1 MLALIQFSYVGKE
14 VERLHTK
21 PIEILY
27 TSMPNKSQPFTLE
40 QGLERCW
47 TLSILAAATAVTS
60 ALNKV
65 SLERQKGQRFAI

>member
-1 MLALIQFSYVGKE
+1 
-14 VERLHTK
+14 
-21 PIEILY
+21 
-27 TSMPNKSQPFTLE
+27 MPNKSQPFTLE
-40 QGLERCW
+40 QGLERGW